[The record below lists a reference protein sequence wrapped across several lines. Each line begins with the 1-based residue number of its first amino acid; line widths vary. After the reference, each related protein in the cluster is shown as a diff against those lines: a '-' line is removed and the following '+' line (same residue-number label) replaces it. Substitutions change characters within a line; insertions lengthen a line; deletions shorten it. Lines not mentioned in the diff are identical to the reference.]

1 LSAGDFNRHGWIS
14 KWEDGADR
22 GQPEEA
28 WGKPVVRGTRI
39 PVALIV
45 RLVAEGMTPEEIVRE
60 YPELTLE
67 DVRAALR
74 FAAKLAGEEVIV
86 ALE

>member
-1 LSAGDFNRHGWIS
+1 MERIEVNPKKLG
-14 KWEDGADR
+14 
-22 GQPEEA
+22 
-28 WGKPVVRGTRI
+28 GKPVIRGTRI

-45 RLVAEGMTPEEIVRE
+45 RLVAEGLTPEEILRE

-74 FAAKLAGEEVIV
+74 YAAELAGAEVTV

>member
-1 LSAGDFNRHGWIS
+1 MERIEVNPKKLG
-14 KWEDGADR
+14 
-22 GQPEEA
+22 
-28 WGKPVVRGTRI
+28 GKPVVRGTRI
-39 PVALIV
+39 PVTPIV
-45 RLVAEGMTPEEIVRE
+45 RLVAEGLTPEEILRE

-74 FAAKLAGEEVIV
+74 YVAELAEAEVRV

>member
-1 LSAGDFNRHGWIS
+1 MERIEVNPKKLG
-14 KWEDGADR
+14 
-22 GQPEEA
+22 
-28 WGKPVVRGTRI
+28 GKPVARGTRI

-45 RLVAEGMTPEEIVRE
+45 RLVAEGLTPEEILRE

-74 FAAKLAGEEVIV
+74 YAAELAESEVTV

>member
-1 LSAGDFNRHGWIS
+1 MERIEVNPKKLG
-14 KWEDGADR
+14 
-22 GQPEEA
+22 
-28 WGKPVVRGTRI
+28 GKPVVRGTRI

-74 FAAKLAGEEVIV
+74 YAAKLAGEEVIV